1 MRIPVVEKQV
11 KKYLEEVF
19 AKLNSPNKLSVSLEI
34 GAMPWVAN
42 VDDPQYEAAKMAIR
56 KVFGVSPDMIRD
68 GSTIPLARIFQDL
81 TKKKVMMLPIGGADD
96 GEHSQ
101 NEKISRSNYIQGT
114 KVFAV
119 FFLELSKLHEDSLA
133 KSDQKKLKA
142 SQLIET

>member
-1 MRIPVVEKQV
+1 V

-42 VDDPQYEAAKMAIR
+42 VDDPQ
-56 KVFGVSPDMIRD
+56 
-68 GSTIPLARIFQDL
+68 
-81 TKKKVMMLPIGGADD
+81 
-96 GEHSQ
+96 
-101 NEKISRSNYIQGT
+101 SNYIQGT